1 MPHLLAQAA
10 DDQFAL
16 LLCGGAVL
24 LSAGVMFLT
33 PLFTKTTGQIRLHQP
48 EQAPEW
54 SAGMIVPARELTLAP
69 KEKAA

>member
-1 MPHLLAQAA
+1 MPNLLAQAA

-33 PLFTKTTGQIRLHQP
+33 PLFAKTTGQIRLHQP
-48 EQAPEW
+48 EQTPEW
-54 SAGMIVPARELTLAP
+54 SAGVIVPSTLGDMVRQD
-69 KEKAA
+69 KAA

>member
-1 MPHLLAQAA
+1 MPMLLAQAA

-33 PLFTKTTGQIRLHQP
+33 PLFTKTYGQIRLHQP
-48 EQAPEW
+48 EQTPEW
-54 SAGMIVPARELTLAP
+54 SAGVIIPSSLGELARHD
-69 KEKAA
+69 KAA